1 MKKIGLISTLSPFYG
16 SKILSWRIHDS
27 LLYYSSSEIIA
38 PMPVGGGQQFADRLY
53 SGDDSVLY
61 PTLRRLNIQFRP
73 MDSDIEVDALLID
86 SLGPYSDTAV
96 RGCVY
101 SDDEQSQYFE
111 SLVEKTLAR
120 GGTVVFIDVD
130 GWSLPTHS
138 LDGDYS
144 EYLKFWN
151 RYKSHPKV
159 RMMTNFE
166 HASLVEGKQWVIP
179 FEVDIRDYKKI
190 NPLRSREVLL
200 SYIGHQYHRLGIL
213 PVLDSISK
221 YGSVKVY
228 GSGWSPHQNRAPRV
242 EFLQRVPA
250 THDSIHRI
258 YGNSKLGII
267 TYRDCDREQRLRLYL
282 LRWRELAIAG
292 VLILIEN
299 DPFFK
304 DILGPVSD
312 RYTIDRFLED
322 PTEILSMSDTEYIID
337 VDNQRRWIEF
347 RMGVPVLEK
356 KFKEALFG

>member
-1 MKKIGLISTLSPFYG
+1 
-16 SKILSWRIHDS
+16 
-27 LLYYSSSEIIA
+27 
-38 PMPVGGGQQFADRLY
+38 MPVGGGQQFADRLY

-61 PTLRRLNIQFRP
+61 PTLRRLKIQFKP
-73 MDSDIEVDALLID
+73 MDPDIEVDALLID

-96 RGCVY
+96 GGRVY
-101 SDDEQSQYFE
+101 SYEEQSKYFE

-130 GWSLPTHS
+130 GWSLPTHK

-151 RYKSHPKV
+151 LYKDHTRV

-166 HASLVEGKQWVIP
+166 HESLVEGKQWVIP
-179 FEVDIRDYKKI
+179 FEVDWRDYKEI

-213 PVLDSISK
+213 PMLDNISK

-228 GSGWSPHQNRAPRV
+228 GSGWSSYQNRAPQV

-292 VLILIEN
+292 VMILVEN
-299 DPFFK
+299 DPFLK
-304 DILGPVSD
+304 DILGPAGD
-312 RYTIDRFLED
+312 LYTIDRFLED
-322 PTEILSMSDTEYIID
+322 PTEILSMSDSEYIVAAD
-337 VDNQRRWIEF
+337 DQRRWIGF
-347 RMGVPVLEK
+347 RMGVSVLDQ